1 MPVNALVII
10 AVAFIPEPVTEADPG
25 NQPQGIV
32 VMI

>member
-25 NQPQGIV
+25 NQHKAS
-32 VMI
+32 